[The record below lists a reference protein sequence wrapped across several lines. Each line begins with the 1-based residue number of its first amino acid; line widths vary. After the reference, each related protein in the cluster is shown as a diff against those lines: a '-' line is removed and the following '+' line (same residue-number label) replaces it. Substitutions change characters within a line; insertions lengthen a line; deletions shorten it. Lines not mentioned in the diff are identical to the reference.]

1 MVHDIRTTTSEDH
14 WSEFETAW
22 TALMT
27 YRYLGK
33 LSPELD
39 AGVERETMPLRHDMR
54 NATGGILAAP
64 LCIASPEPHWLDS
77 QCVPAP
83 VVMSYEVLDPAR
95 DVRQVVIERD
105 VIHLGRT
112 MGYSRSRTVDADNPE
127 RVIAVSSGMGVSL
140 GDVPDGYEKID
151 NPPIDVEDSPDL
163 PRLHEVFGA
172 ERGADSLWRLPPLR
186 AEFSAPTRR
195 CTSVRSTSC
204 SRWQRWRPRDHAGT
218 DALQVE
224 SWHVMMERPGVT
236 GPFRAEAR
244 VNGAASAA
252 LRSPRRSTTRART
265 IAPSPLQWRSS
276 NACERRRFQAHFL
289 TCHRAC
295 VRFGR
300 RPFL

>member
-39 AGVERETMPLRHDMR
+39 TGVERETMPLRQDMR

-64 LCIASPEPHWLDS
+64 LCIASPEPHRLDS

-95 DVRQVVIERD
+95 DVRQVIIERD

-186 AEFSAPTRR
+186 AEFSAPHAALHLGPINI
-195 CTSVRSTSC
+195 VLEVAAMEAAA
-204 SRWQRWRPRDHAGT
+204 DHAGT

-244 VNGAASAA
+244 VNGAGSSRIAVAA
-252 LRSPRRSTTRART
+252 TLYDEGKDDRAISTSMA
-265 IAPSPLQWRSS
+265 I
-276 NACERRRFQAHFL
+276 F
-289 TCHRAC
+289 HR
-295 VRFGR
+295 V
-300 RPFL
+300 

>member
-39 AGVERETMPLRHDMR
+39 TGVVRETMPLRHDMR

-140 GDVPDGYEKID
+140 GDVPDG
-151 NPPIDVEDSPDL
+151 
-163 PRLHEVFGA
+163 
-172 ERGADSLWRLPPLR
+172 
-186 AEFSAPTRR
+186 
-195 CTSVRSTSC
+195 
-204 SRWQRWRPRDHAGT
+204 
-218 DALQVE
+218 
-224 SWHVMMERPGVT
+224 
-236 GPFRAEAR
+236 
-244 VNGAASAA
+244 
-252 LRSPRRSTTRART
+252 
-265 IAPSPLQWRSS
+265 
-276 NACERRRFQAHFL
+276 
-289 TCHRAC
+289 
-295 VRFGR
+295 
-300 RPFL
+300 

>member
-1 MVHDIRTTTSEDH
+1 
-14 WSEFETAW
+14 
-22 TALMT
+22 
-27 YRYLGK
+27 
-33 LSPELD
+33 
-39 AGVERETMPLRHDMR
+39 
-54 NATGGILAAP
+54 
-64 LCIASPEPHWLDS
+64 
-77 QCVPAP
+77 
-83 VVMSYEVLDPAR
+83 MSYEVLDPAR

-186 AEFSAPTRR
+186 AEFSAPHAALHLGPINI
-195 CTSVRSTSC
+195 VLEVAAMEAAA
-204 SRWQRWRPRDHAGT
+204 DHAGT

-244 VNGAASAA
+244 VNGAASSRIAVAA
-252 LRSPRRSTTRART
+252 TLHDEGKDDRAISTSMA
-265 IAPSPLQWRSS
+265 I
-276 NACERRRFQAHFL
+276 FQ
-289 TCHRAC
+289 R
-295 VRFGR
+295 V
-300 RPFL
+300 